1 VVLLSTSIKLPLIS
15 SVSVMSRIGGLERQ
29 SGGHNVQIQN
39 QEYEFRMGSVSV
51 SPSMLLIHQLGDS
64 LGIVL
69 ASIVSI
75 PMQVAL
81 CAAQVQRGRDL
92 CTRT

>member
-1 VVLLSTSIKLPLIS
+1 MNVRLTP
-15 SVSVMSRIGGLERQ
+15 SVSVMSRIGGLGRQ
-29 SGGHNVQIQN
+29 RSSGPEWQIQN
-39 QEYEFRMGSVSV
+39 QEYEFRIGSVSV
-51 SPSMLLIHQLGDS
+51 CFFYYFLTIQLGDS

-81 CAAQVQRGRDL
+81 CAAQVQRGKDL
-92 CTRT
+92 CRQT